1 MLIFHLRR
9 YLYYKALNTFVVG
22 FVGGSIF
29 TIYATLSP
37 SVFSLGGLI
46 LAIGL
51 WSVATLYKRL
61 MTIDRFYHISLGIE
75 VLFFVMVLYFLV
87 YPKNALTPL
96 LIYGIYQVIFMF
108 GSYLVRAESYLIGK
122 IEAIKLIDRV
132 KQQGYILGLISSYGF
147 YELSR
152 YLGITSAQQQVYD
165 LHGILLFVQFF
176 VMVSL
181 YMSFVKQEPFV

>member
-87 YPKNALTPL
+87 YPQNALTPL

-108 GSYLVRAESYLIGK
+108 GSYLLRAESYLIGK

-165 LHGILLFVQFF
+165 LHGILLFVS
-176 VMVSL
+176 VLS
-181 YMSFVKQEPFV
+181 